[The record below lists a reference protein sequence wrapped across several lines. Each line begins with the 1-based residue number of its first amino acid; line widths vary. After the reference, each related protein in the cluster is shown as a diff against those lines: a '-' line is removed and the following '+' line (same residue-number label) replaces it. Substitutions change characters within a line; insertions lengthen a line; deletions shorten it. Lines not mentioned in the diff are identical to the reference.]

1 MKSQNGRHLPEGFV
15 LDKEKI
21 RMFMNA
27 SPAAK
32 LQWLEDANSFLIKAL
47 GKDKLERWEKFRRG
61 EI

>member
-1 MKSQNGRHLPEGFV
+1 VKKCRRHHLAEGFA

-21 RMFMNA
+21 RRFMNA

-32 LQWLEDANSFLIKAL
+32 LQWLEDANYFLLKAL
-47 GKDKLERWEKFRRG
+47 DKRKLERWEKFRRG

>member
-1 MKSQNGRHLPEGFV
+1 MKKLRTHHLPEGFV

-21 RMFMNA
+21 RMFINV

-32 LQWLEDANSFLIKAL
+32 LQWLEDANSFLLKAL
-47 GKDKLERWEKFRRG
+47 GKNKLERWDKFRRG

>member
-1 MKSQNGRHLPEGFV
+1 LAEGFA

-21 RMFMNA
+21 RRFMNA

-32 LQWLEDANSFLIKAL
+32 LQWLEDANYFLLKAL
-47 GKDKLERWEKFRRG
+47 DKRKLERWEKFRRG

>member
-1 MKSQNGRHLPEGFV
+1 MKKCRRHHVAEGFV

-21 RMFMNA
+21 RRTMNA

-32 LQWLEDANSFLIKAL
+32 LQWLEEANNFLIKVADR
-47 GKDKLERWEKFRRG
+47 KTKKLWEKFRRG